1 MSTDS
6 RFPGPG
12 DYAGSFDARMHDAVE
27 GAQSTF
33 DGSIVVTLLERSL
46 VQQVLPDGFHLSA
59 RTDGGGEHPVIH
71 LVGHQRDL
79 NGLHNGSPYK
89 LLDNDYSEMILL
101 VPFVLRGSGTKLHTF
116 VVRMYLDDVGA
127 TQIGNWIYGYAKEP
141 ARLTEKTSPNTVATE
156 VKPLFRSLIFE
167 STVQSTGLWHTSEST
182 SEEITRWADLK
193 TIFEMP
199 LVGVDVVHGNVLRT
213 VCSYW
218 EWDYTTTEVAS
229 ATSQHQFLHKFR
241 DGMDGWV
248 ARGLLSS
255 ASGGAFMVRGLRWR
269 LALPPPPCQ
278 F

>member
-71 LVGHQRDL
+71 LVGHQRDH

-127 TQIGNWIYGYAKEP
+127 IQIGNWIYGYAKEP
-141 ARLTEKTSPNTVATE
+141 ARIPWRRRSSLYFEASFSKAQYNQLVCGTP
-156 VKPLFRSLIFE
+156 RSL
-167 STVQSTGLWHTSEST
+167 Q
-182 SEEITRWADLK
+182 
-193 TIFEMP
+193 
-199 LVGVDVVHGNVLRT
+199 
-213 VCSYW
+213 
-218 EWDYTTTEVAS
+218 
-229 ATSQHQFLHKFR
+229 
-241 DGMDGWV
+241 
-248 ARGLLSS
+248 ARKSPAG
-255 ASGGAFMVRGLRWR
+255 
-269 LALPPPPCQ
+269 PT
-278 F
+278 